1 MRRDRMALPSSAWR
15 SSVIDRLFRLN
26 CAKYHESP
34 STSTPCRRT
43 GSPSPGGS
51 ILITSAPM
59 SASSMLQNG
68 PARIR
73 VRSTTRTPESGK
85 GDPPVPASYQS
96 FRRSRIMVRRR
107 HASRGGRMDEGD
119 RLLGTRGPR
128 GAVAGGCVQAGGTP
142 RHGTAQDPRNRRE
155 LRRYAVPPRPLLGR
169 AQASGYTG
177 TRGGGGDRGRR

>member
-1 MRRDRMALPSSAWR
+1 DAG
-15 SSVIDRLFRLN
+15 V
-26 CAKYHESP
+26 
-34 STSTPCRRT
+34 
-43 GSPSPGGS
+43 GGS
-51 ILITSAPM
+51 YECFGGRGM
-59 SASSMLQNG
+59 
-68 PARIR
+68 
-73 VRSTTRTPESGK
+73 
-85 GDPPVPASYQS
+85 
-96 FRRSRIMVRRR
+96 MVRRR
-107 HASRGGRMDEGD
+107 HASGGGRMDEGD